1 MNANNYCI
9 ILAGGKGRRLWPCS
23 RENKPKQF
31 IDFFGVG
38 KTQLQDI
45 FERFVKIMPKEN
57 SICIPIFSDNFNE
70 RDFPLPYGW
79 KMLSKPIC
87 KLDWGETEISIAGIF
102 GNAINQMIDYHLK
115 NNINIDLFI
124 SIKLRDNRCIIED
137 GYYVDWERRML
148 VFTNVN
154 YTHTYRLLIAVNNLY
169 INDMLVD
176 MYGKS

>member
-1 MNANNYCI
+1 
-9 ILAGGKGRRLWPCS
+9 
-23 RENKPKQF
+23 
-31 IDFFGVG
+31 
-38 KTQLQDI
+38 
-45 FERFVKIMPKEN
+45 
-57 SICIPIFSDNFNE
+57 
-70 RDFPLPYGW
+70 
-79 KMLSKPIC
+79 MLSKPIC
-87 KLDWGETEISIAGIF
+87 KLDWGETEISISGIF